1 MQCYNSKLVD
11 SQLNWVLRYRSFNVI
26 NSRTKSPRTWP
37 VDNSFS
43 VQLFTLGEKRTC
55 GFFEERTTLLL
66 GLHFVEIDE
75 KKELFKPVVEHRAF
89 PCYISNFFTDFFN
102 PEFHSKKELPIV
114 TDSNSQLSEQ
124 YPALF
129 KHSLI
134 LYVDC
139 RQSFQLFSVFCTR
152 RICLQHFING
162 KFPYKFFR

>member
-55 GFFEERTTLLL
+55 GFFQERTTLLL

-89 PCYISNFFTDFFN
+89 PCYISNFFTDFLTQNFIA
-102 PEFHSKKELPIV
+102 KKT
-114 TDSNSQLSEQ
+114 TDR
-124 YPALF
+124 
-129 KHSLI
+129 
-134 LYVDC
+134 D
-139 RQSFQLFSVFCTR
+139 
-152 RICLQHFING
+152 
-162 KFPYKFFR
+162 